1 MPALMA
7 DALAAF
13 LVAPLWAQI
22 AMVLFGCTF
31 VVMVVEPSVTR
42 RKYAAALARL
52 AAAAG
57 ATTSRRDEFTAWFT
71 MEVDGRPF
79 DVRREFRVRG
89 RNSYRGPT
97 GHLLVTAT
105 PLAGSRWDMH
115 QVDIRPGRVSSF
127 FGGQPHP
134 TGDASFDAR
143 FVVMQ
148 DGVPVREGWLDAP
161 TRAAVTAFF
170 DQPAATGP
178 VWVQEQRLLH
188 LADGT
193 WRRLDLTALT
203 LLLRQQAAL
212 ATALERT
219 AGWRGPAA

>member
-1 MPALMA
+1 MD

-13 LVAPLWAQI
+13 LAAPPWAQV
-22 AMVLFGCTF
+22 AMVLFACTF
-31 VVMVVEPSVTR
+31 VVMVVEPSLTR
-42 RKYAAALARL
+42 RKYASALAAL

-57 ATTSRRDEFTAWFT
+57 ATTTRRDEFTEWFT
-71 MEVDGRPF
+71 LEVEGRPF
-79 DVRREFRVRG
+79 EVRREFRVRG
-89 RNSYRGPT
+89 RSSYRGPT

-105 PLAGSRWDMH
+105 PLAGRRWELH
-115 QVDIRPGRVSSF
+115 QVDIRPGRVSSL
-127 FGGQPHP
+127 FGGRPYS

-178 VWVQEQRLLH
+178 VWVQEQQLQH

-193 WRRLDLTALT
+193 WRRLDLAALT
-203 LLLRQQAAL
+203 SLLRQQAAL

>member
-1 MPALMA
+1 MD
-7 DALAAF
+7 DALAAI
-13 LVAPLWAQI
+13 LAAPPWAQV
-22 AMVLFGCTF
+22 AMVFFACTF
-31 VVMVVEPSVTR
+31 VVMVVEPSLTR
-42 RKYAAALARL
+42 RKYASALAAL

-57 ATTSRRDEFTAWFT
+57 ATTSRRDEFTEWFT
-71 MEVDGRPF
+71 MEVEGRPF
-79 DVRREFRVRG
+79 EVRREFRARM

-105 PLAGSRWDMH
+105 PLAGRRWELH

-127 FGGQPHP
+127 FGGRPP
-134 TGDASFDAR
+134 STGDEPFDAR

-148 DGVPVREGWLDAP
+148 DGVPVRKGWLDAP
-161 TRAAVTAFF
+161 TRAAFAAFF

-178 VWVQEQRLLH
+178 VWVQEQQLQH

-193 WRRLDLTALT
+193 WRRLDLAALT
-203 LLLRQQAAL
+203 SLLHQQAAL